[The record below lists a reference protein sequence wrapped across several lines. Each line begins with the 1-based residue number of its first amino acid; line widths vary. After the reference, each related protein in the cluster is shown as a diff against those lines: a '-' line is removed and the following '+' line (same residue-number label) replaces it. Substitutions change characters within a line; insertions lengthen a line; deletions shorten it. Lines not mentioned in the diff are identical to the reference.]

1 MDRILVATDFSTRSD
16 RALRRA
22 SLIASRVGA
31 KLTLVHAI
39 DADWPQTL
47 IEADRA
53 AASTVMADIAAKLGD
68 EGHDVDWIV
77 KVDDV
82 HAGILTAA
90 DEVAA
95 DLIVIGPHRSR
106 LRDIFVGTTAERV
119 IGLST
124 RPLLVAVG
132 TPANHHRKTLLALDF
147 DAASEAAGRKALEMG
162 IFERTEVVVM
172 HAFDAPAEGML
183 KRSLHPSGDVARYVA
198 TEGDAAHEKLR
209 TLIAHLGLPDSCPTA
224 VSMKGSPARSILELA
239 TETDSDLVVLG
250 TNQRKG
256 FVRALIGSVTADVI
270 RDAHRDILIIP
281 VDEPA

>member
-82 HAGILTAA
+82 HAGILAAA
-90 DEVAA
+90 DEIAA

-119 IGLST
+119 TGLST

-132 TPANHHRKTLLALDF
+132 TPADHHRKTLLALDF

-209 TLIAHLGLPDSCPTA
+209 TLIAHLGLPDCRIDEGIA
-224 VSMKGSPARSILELA
+224 
-239 TETDSDLVVLG
+239 
-250 TNQRKG
+250 
-256 FVRALIGSVTADVI
+256 RALNPRSGDGDGQRPGCAGHQSAQGLRSGADRK
-270 RDAHRDILIIP
+270 RDRGRHSRRASRHP
-281 VDEPA
+281 YHSG

>member
-22 SLIASRVGA
+22 SLIAARVGA
-31 KLTLVHAI
+31 KLTLVHAV
-39 DADWPQTL
+39 DADWPEAL

-53 AASTVMADIAAKLGD
+53 AASAVLTDIASTLGT
-68 EGHDVDWIV
+68 EGYDVDWVV
-77 KVDDV
+77 KIDDV
-82 HAGILTAA
+82 HAGILAAA

-106 LRDIFVGTTAERV
+106 LKDIFVGTTAERV
-119 IGLST
+119 TGLST

-132 TPANHHRKTLLALDF
+132 PPADHHRKTLLALDF
-147 DAASEAAGRKALEMG
+147 DEASEAAGRKALEMG
-162 IFERTEVVVM
+162 IFDRTEVVVM

-183 KRSLHPSGDVARYVA
+183 KRSLHPSEDVSRYVDS
-198 TEGDAAHEKLR
+198 EGAAADEKLR
-209 TLIAHLGLPDSCPTA
+209 TLIAHLGLPETCPTI

-239 TETDSDLVVLG
+239 TETDSDLIELG